1 MGAALNR
8 APLCDRILT
17 LNPEVTFM
25 DNIRILIGDDDPGM
39 RLVMRKLVEHAEGC
53 DLAGEACN
61 GEELVRLFEAQRPD
75 VVLMDVEMPGM
86 NGIECGKA
94 IQDMSPKTIIIF
106 ATAHEEYMKSAF
118 ELYAF
123 DYLVKPFPMD
133 RALKTLARARERLNE
148 HRAVC
153 AARPASDTPRRMM
166 IKHKDGMNLINPEDI
181 LMVQREDRSTA
192 VILRDGRKLL
202 TGDSLSEIAQRL
214 PEDTFFRA
222 LRSYIINLDQID
234 SITPYGRWTHVVR
247 LRGTAEDALITHD
260 KLEELEK
267 RFQ

>member
-1 MGAALNR
+1 M
-8 APLCDRILT
+8 
-17 LNPEVTFM
+17 EK
-25 DNIRILIGDDDPGM
+25 IRILIGDDDPGM
-39 RLVMRKLVEHAEGC
+39 RLVMRRLAERAEGYE
-53 DLAGEACN
+53 LAGEACD
-61 GEELVRLFEAQRPD
+61 GDELLRIFEAERPD
-75 VVLMDVEMPGM
+75 VVLMDVEMPGL

-94 IQDMSPKTIIIF
+94 IQDMNPKTILIF
-106 ATAHEEYMKSAF
+106 ATAHEEYMKNAF

-123 DYLVKPFPMD
+123 DYLVKPFPAD
-133 RALKTLARARERLNE
+133 RVLQTLARARERLNE
-148 HRAVC
+148 HRSVC
-153 AARPASDTPRRMM
+153 DARPASDTPRRMM
-166 IKHKDGMNLINPEDI
+166 IKHRDGMNLLNPEDI

-202 TGDSLSEIAQRL
+202 TSDPLGEFAQRL

-222 LRSYIINLDQID
+222 HRSYIINLDQID
-234 SITPYGRWTHVVR
+234 SIMPYGRWTHIVR